1 MSGTAVA
8 DVSGLGNIEYRA
20 MIDYGYDK
28 EFSVGIT
35 GASAIIGPIFPPSV
49 PMVVYALIS
58 GASVGTLFLAGV
70 IPAILLV
77 ILLMVMTVY
86 IAKKN
91 KYYTNV
97 KPTVKEYFSQLVRE
111 FCKVILPLFTPI
123 ILLGGIWGGFFTPTE
138 AAVVAFCYAFILSFG
153 VYRET
158 GLKELINV
166 FIETGRETANIGF
179 LISASAF
186 YGWVLARSGV
196 TIYLTDFF
204 SHIAGDAIYVLLI
217 INVFLLFVGCFM
229 EPTTAILIMGT
240 ILMPVI
246 KAFGIDPV
254 HFGVVMILNL
264 MIGMLTPPFGV
275 ILYVMQNISNISFSR
290 VFRGTAK
297 FYLPLI
303 AVLLL
308 ITIFPSIVLY
318 LPKLIIW

>member
-1 MSGTAVA
+1 
-8 DVSGLGNIEYRA
+8 
-20 MIDYGYDK
+20 
-28 EFSVGIT
+28 
-35 GASAIIGPIFPPSV
+35 
-49 PMVVYALIS
+49 
-58 GASVGTLFLAGV
+58 
-70 IPAILLV
+70 
-77 ILLMVMTVY
+77 
-86 IAKKN
+86 
-91 KYYTNV
+91 
-97 KPTVKEYFSQLVRE
+97 
-111 FCKVILPLFTPI
+111 
-123 ILLGGIWGGFFTPTE
+123 
-138 AAVVAFCYAFILSFG
+138 